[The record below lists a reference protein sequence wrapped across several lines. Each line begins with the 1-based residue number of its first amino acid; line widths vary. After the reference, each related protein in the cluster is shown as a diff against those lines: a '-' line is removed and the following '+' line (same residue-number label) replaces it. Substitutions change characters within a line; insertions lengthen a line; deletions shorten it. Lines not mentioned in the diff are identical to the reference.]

1 MKRKLFIA
9 ICERNGWDVSEDGSE
24 LMIHQFSPAGED
36 FSFHVSN
43 ECDPMEVYRYAED
56 FDAEEHCG
64 SKQRKTAFGVYRVC
78 LDSWTML
85 WPSSQ
90 CLTIWRATCSW
101 PDCQALKHFA

>member
-43 ECDPMEVYRYAED
+43 ERDPMEVYRYAED
-56 FDAEEHCG
+56 FDAEEHCEMWLEAKKNG
-64 SKQRKTAFGVYRVC
+64 VRGVPSLFGLVDDALALQSM
-78 LDSWTML
+78 LDDL
-85 WPSSQ
+85 ARD
-90 CLTIWRATCSW
+90 LLLA
-101 PDCQALKHFA
+101 